1 MPKRRALTR
10 RSQVCRLRP
19 AQLHRL
25 PPALRARA
33 QRVARTEQC
42 KGPGRTPQTRTST
55 WHQINHFYW
64 FPRGL
69 PLRQVSLPW
78 NAPACPGSG
87 ADKARPAL
95 GARCPGAFPTPAP
108 AGLGRRG
115 RNPNSAPGILQQGRT
130 LLQLRCQ
137 PRAGERLQPPLL
149 GAGTNHPGPS
159 FSRRFYFDKEKA
171 ACAFRSHIDSSSPWG
186 SPGLTSQSC
195 PHPKTA
201 GKGLPTGA
209 GPPHNT

>member
-1 MPKRRALTR
+1 MPVPAAGSASAPRCHPLQDKRLEGAQVPRAKPRHPTGTHRSRKPGLPETAGTGPGQPLGSREKGNRHRLPPRPSGRSIVPLRTLPAVQRQPSVTENNQPDFILMPKRRALTR

-69 PLRQVSLPW
+69 PLRQVSLP
-78 NAPACPGSG
+78 
-87 ADKARPAL
+87 
-95 GARCPGAFPTPAP
+95 
-108 AGLGRRG
+108 
-115 RNPNSAPGILQQGRT
+115 
-130 LLQLRCQ
+130 
-137 PRAGERLQPPLL
+137 
-149 GAGTNHPGPS
+149 
-159 FSRRFYFDKEKA
+159 
-171 ACAFRSHIDSSSPWG
+171 
-186 SPGLTSQSC
+186 
-195 PHPKTA
+195 
-201 GKGLPTGA
+201 
-209 GPPHNT
+209 